1 MFRILFVFVLTLGL
15 SSQAIAAV
23 KWNNSTAGN
32 DDTGYI
38 ASPILPK
45 KGHMSNWC
53 TRETYELVK
62 DPIEKEEKL
71 YITDEELK
79 KASTIEA
86 HGYWFDTYVN
96 FSLYN
101 RTASLLSNTHDDS
114 MVNDFKNL
122 LKQIGKSKFATR
134 VKKRKSTQRLLQTD
148 FLLLY
153 TYSVVALD
161 ETGNLTEDE
170 KKTFIGYIKTRMNLN
185 GISSSHAFKGSEC
198 TKKFMGE
205 DKFDVFSCQ
214 NHTYGKQHLR
224 MLVGVLTNNKN
235 EIEKGR
241 KLYKFA
247 IDDLGSTGALWRE
260 ASRGA
265 YSWVYYPHA
274 LGALMAIGDI
284 DKRLGGELFSY
295 KNKRGQSIHD
305 AVKFYIDSLKDPTNP
320 SLMMRYAKKNVGID
334 KPRKDW
340 NKPKSLGRH
349 ERVLTRQKYS
359 EWFPIYANNFSEH
372 PNVNAFKDVIQF
384 NPNDEAPEKTYHLGL
399 NSWCVY
405 DSGYHKSKEIPTLAS
420 DDCELKRTIVKAN
433 GEFETQCLD

>member
-1 MFRILFVFVLTLGL
+1 MPPVIIAFLLYSFINA
-15 SSQAIAAV
+15 QAAAAI
-23 KWNNSTAGN
+23 KWNNPSNVESDGENSYT
-32 DDTGYI
+32 
-38 ASPILPK
+38 SQPILPQET
-45 KGHMSNWC
+45 HMSDWC
-53 TRETYELVK
+53 DRETYELVK
-62 DPIEKEEKL
+62 DPIEEEEKI
-71 YITDEELK
+71 YITDKQLN
-79 KASTIEA
+79 KARSIEA
-86 HGYWFDTYVN
+86 HEDWFDTYIN

-101 RTASLLSNTHDDS
+101 RTASLLSNTHDQS
-114 MVNDFKNL
+114 MVKDFKSL
-122 LKQIGKSKFATR
+122 LQQIGRSKFATQVNR
-134 VKKRKSTQRLLQTD
+134 RKSSQRLLQTD

-247 IDDLGSTGALWRE
+247 IDDLGRTGALWRE

-265 YSWVYYPHA
+265 YSWTYYPHA

-295 KNKRGQSIHD
+295 KNKKGQTIHD
-305 AVKFYIDSLKDPTNP
+305 TVKFYLESLKDPTNP
-320 SLMMRYAKKNVGID
+320 SLMMRYAKKNMGID

-340 NKPKSLGRH
+340 NNPTSLRRH
-349 ERVLTRQKYS
+349 QIALHKLKYH
-359 EWFPIYANNFSEH
+359 EWFPIYAHNFPKH
-372 PNVNAFKDVIQF
+372 QCVADFKSTVSMK
-384 NPNDEAPEKTYHLGL
+384 PEAPEFTYHLGL
-399 NSWCVY
+399 NSWCAY
-405 DSGYHKSKEIPTLAS
+405 PH
-420 DDCELKRTIVKAN
+420 
-433 GEFETQCLD
+433 